1 MSDSD
6 DSQNEAQFG
15 MTGGFQFV
23 AYTLDVALWGAA
35 MSLVLQYFHR
45 YAKKDPLGIR
55 LVVGFL
61 GLIATNHIVLY
72 AVQNYKDLI
81 LLFGNYEA
89 QNVIIN
95 EDNVMLGSV
104 FLVAFTAQMFYA
116 SRIWMLTRPRW
127 VFVAP
132 VVFLATMQFAA
143 GIGQTLLVAR
153 EHFFSKLLATAPVSS
168 TQSGSALACDLTI
181 TFVLSYILR
190 RSRTGNIRTDS
201 VLEKMSLYAINRGA
215 MTSLWALLQLI
226 FFVAM
231 PGSFVFML
239 FILPSC
245 QLYVISVCGMLMSR
259 ESLLEELRGQDGI
272 ISTYDVTGAVN
283 EENRRNF
290 SGNSVNGAVH
300 VTTSVVRW
308 IDQIPEDQESGTEV
322 NAEKDTSSSTS
333 RQP

>member
-1 MSDSD
+1 
-6 DSQNEAQFG
+6 
-15 MTGGFQFV
+15 
-23 AYTLDVALWGAA
+23 
-35 MSLVLQYFHR
+35 
-45 YAKKDPLGIR
+45 
-55 LVVGFL
+55 
-61 GLIATNHIVLY
+61 
-72 AVQNYKDLI
+72 
-81 LLFGNYEA
+81 
-89 QNVIIN
+89 
-95 EDNVMLGSV
+95 
-104 FLVAFTAQMFYA
+104 
-116 SRIWMLTRPRW
+116 
-127 VFVAP
+127 
-132 VVFLATMQFAA
+132 
-143 GIGQTLLVAR
+143 
-153 EHFFSKLLATAPVSS
+153 
-168 TQSGSALACDLTI
+168 
-181 TFVLSYILR
+181 
-190 RSRTGNIRTDS
+190 
-201 VLEKMSLYAINRGA
+201 MSLYAINRGA

>member
-143 GIGQTLLVAR
+143 GIGT
-153 EHFFSKLLATAPVSS
+153 P
-168 TQSGSALACDLTI
+168 
-181 TFVLSYILR
+181 
-190 RSRTGNIRTDS
+190 
-201 VLEKMSLYAINRGA
+201 
-215 MTSLWALLQLI
+215 
-226 FFVAM
+226 
-231 PGSFVFML
+231 ML
-239 FILPSC
+239 FL
-245 QLYVISVCGMLMSR
+245 
-259 ESLLEELRGQDGI
+259 SLAWL
-272 ISTYDVTGAVN
+272 S
-283 EENRRNF
+283 
-290 SGNSVNGAVH
+290 
-300 VTTSVVRW
+300 
-308 IDQIPEDQESGTEV
+308 
-322 NAEKDTSSSTS
+322 
-333 RQP
+333 